1 MGVYSGGLYTE
12 GLIFG
17 RTFGLKGDL
26 CMPKN
31 SAFSVKSERIIKIK
45 KAKYCLK
52 RMQEERLHLIIE
64 RTLDI
69 NCKNFLTGEINANI
83 AANIKYRKSNM

>member
-1 MGVYSGGLYTE
+1 MVKYHKIPNIGPGLIEVRKHILVGLYTE

-31 SAFSVKSERIIKIK
+31 SAFGVQSER
-45 KAKYCLK
+45 
-52 RMQEERLHLIIE
+52 LI
-64 RTLDI
+64 T
-69 NCKNFLTGEINANI
+69 FSA
-83 AANIKYRKSNM
+83 